1 MIYITTL
8 SKLGDTTQSL
18 YMLGNCTTKTKDT
31 AFYYYA
37 YNLLSLTYDS
47 ILYLTLTSCRSSFY
61 GWSSTRIQWRAVG
74 RSLNSTG

>member
-8 SKLGDTTQSL
+8 CKLGDTTQIL
-18 YMLGNCTTKTKDT
+18 YMLGNCTTKTKDM

-61 GWSSTRIQWRAVG
+61 GWMDGVIRGSNGARLGGV
-74 RSLNSTG
+74 